1 MPPQSE
7 DREPRSPADPAHG
20 RAAATPRLSV
30 IVPIFN
36 EESTI
41 EQVLRVLLSLGPD
54 LEVLAVNDAS
64 RDATAKVLEGFA
76 REPRV
81 RVLSH
86 AQNAGK
92 GRAIRT
98 GLAAARGA
106 WIAIQDA
113 DVELDPREIPRSV
126 AWGEERG
133 LDVVLGSRFLHG
145 RKGASFLS
153 ILANWF
159 LTALVQLLFWT
170 RITDMETGHKVFRR
184 EVVEGMRLE
193 ANRFDFEPE
202 FVCRVLAK
210 RVRIGERAIGY
221 APRGFD
227 EGKGIGWRDGIQAI
241 ATICKWRW
249 RTWIA

>member
-1 MPPQSE
+1 MPATSTGRR
-7 DREPRSPADPAHG
+7 DRAPK
-20 RAAATPRLSV
+20 LSV

-41 EQVLRVLLSLGPD
+41 EQVLRLLLALDAD

-64 RDATAKVLEGFA
+64 RDGTAKVLSRFA
-76 REPRV
+76 GEPRV
-81 RVLSH
+81 RVLTH
-86 AQNAGK
+86 AKNAGK
-92 GRAIRT
+92 GRAIRS
-98 GLAAARGA
+98 GLEAARGA

-126 AWGEERG
+126 AFGEERG
-133 LDVVLGSRFLHG
+133 FDVVLGSRFLTG
-145 RKGASFLS
+145 RKGASPLS
-153 ILANWF
+153 VVANWF
-159 LTALVQLLFWT
+159 LTALVQVLFWT

-184 EVVEGMRLE
+184 GVVEDMQLR

-210 RVRIGERAIGY
+210 RVRVGERAIGY
-221 APRGFD
+221 EPRGFA

-241 ATICKWRW
+241 ATILVWRW
-249 RTWIA
+249 RTWRE